1 MKRLTALLAMT
12 VVTLAAQAGGL
23 AKETAVR
30 VEGQGIE
37 PGWFDGKVF
46 ITSEGCTMVKLAKAT
61 RDGYTMLA
69 LIALERLQKQE
80 GASWRDLSL
89 ADLKAREP
97 KQCLEAAAD

>member
-1 MKRLTALLAMT
+1 MKRFAASLALI
-12 VVTLAAQAGGL
+12 VVTFAAQAGGL
-23 AKETAVR
+23 AKETTVR

-61 RDGYTMLA
+61 KDGYTMLA
-69 LIALERLQKQE
+69 LIAVERLQKKE
-80 GASWRDLSL
+80 GAAWRDLSL
-89 ADLKAREP
+89 ADLKGQEP